1 MKKILLIHNKYRNI
15 GGEDVAVQNEIKF
28 LKKYYTVKVL
38 YFDNVIN
45 RSSYIKQIISFFLN
59 SNKESIRLTK
69 IAIEDFQPD
78 LVYVHNTW
86 FKASVGI
93 FKLLKKNN
101 LQTFIKLHNFRYDCT
116 RSYFIKNHLSQKET
130 CPACGLRYRKFKIF
144 NKYFENSYLKSLF
157 AIIYGR
163 AYFKV
168 LTDNYFNLFVLTKFH
183 RDYLFNLGIK
193 KDNIYVLPNSIKITD
208 KISATLGERYIL
220 YAGRISSEKG
230 VEELIKTYLRI
241 DDIGLKLKII
251 GDGPTLKKLINQY
264 RNPNIEFLGELQNS
278 KVIEIMEK
286 ASVVITATK
295 LFEGQPTLLCE
306 ASSLGIPSIFPET
319 GGIKEFFPDDYQ
331 LSFKL
336 FDYIDLQQK
345 LNLISNPQLFK
356 KIGKENK
363 KFLFN
368 YLDENRLL
376 GIFQKGIDGK

>member
-15 GGEDVAVQNEIKF
+15 GGEDVAVQNEINF
-28 LKKYYTVKVL
+28 LKKHYNVKVL

-45 RSSYIKQIISFFLN
+45 PSSYINQIISFLLN

-69 IAIEDFQPD
+69 IAIEEFQPD

-101 LQTFIKLHNFRYDCT
+101 LQTFIKVHNFRYDCT
-116 RSYFIKNHLSQKET
+116 RSYFIKNHLSQKEA
-130 CPACGLRYRKFKIF
+130 CPACGLQYRKFKIF

-168 LTDNYFNLFVLTKFH
+168 LTDDFFNLFVLTKFH
-183 RDYLFNLGIK
+183 RDYLFSLGIK
-193 KDNIYVLPNSIKITD
+193 KDKVEVLPNSIKITD
-208 KISATLGERYIL
+208 KTMATLGERFIL

-230 VEELIKTYLRI
+230 VEELIKTYLRM
-241 DDIGLKLKII
+241 DNIGLKLKII
-251 GDGPTLKKLINQY
+251 GDGPALKKLINQY
-264 RNPNIEFLGELQNS
+264 KNVNIEFLGELQNS

-295 LFEGQPTLLCE
+295 LYEGQPTLLCE

-331 LSFKL
+331 LSFKH
-336 FDYIDLQQK
+336 FDYIDLEQK
-345 LNLISNPQLFK
+345 LNLISNPELLK

-363 KFLFN
+363 KYLFN

-376 GIFQKGIDGK
+376 EVFQKGIDG

>member
-15 GGEDVAVQNEIKF
+15 GGEDVAVQNEINF
-28 LKKYYTVKVL
+28 LKKYYDVRVL
-38 YFDNVIN
+38 FFDNVIKPT
-45 RSSYIKQIISFFLN
+45 SYIKQAISFLRN
-59 SNKESIRLTK
+59 SNKESIESTK
-69 IAIEDFQPD
+69 TVIEEFQPD

-101 LQTFIKLHNFRYDCT
+101 IKTFIKVHNFRYDCT
-116 RSYFIKNHLSQKET
+116 RSYFIKNHLKQNNI
-130 CPACGLRYRKFKIF
+130 CPACGLQFQNFKIF

-168 LTDNYFNLFVLTKFH
+168 LSDNYFKLFVLTEFH
-183 RDYLFNLGIK
+183 RDYLISLGIK
-193 KDNIYVLPNSIKITD
+193 KDKIYVLPNSIQITN
-208 KISATLGERYIL
+208 KTLKELSERFIL

-230 VEELIKTYLRI
+230 VEEIIKSYLKTE
-241 DDIGLKLKII
+241 DTGLKLKII
-251 GDGPTLKKLINQY
+251 GQGPALQKLINKY

-286 ASVVITATK
+286 AMIVITATK

-319 GGIKEFFPDDYQ
+319 GGIKEFFPDQYQ
-331 LSFKL
+331 LSFKQ
-336 FDYIDLQQK
+336 FDYIDLEKK
-345 LNLISNPQLFK
+345 LNLVNNVELLK

-363 KFLFN
+363 KYLLN

-376 GIFQKGIDGK
+376 EIFQKGIDG

>member
-15 GGEDVAVQNEIKF
+15 GGEDIAVQNEIKF

-69 IAIEDFQPD
+69 VAIEDFQPD

-168 LTDNYFNLFVLTKFH
+168 LTDNYFNLFVLTNFH
-183 RDYLFNLGIK
+183 RDYLFSLGIK
-193 KDNIYVLPNSIKITD
+193 KDKIYVLPNSIKITD
-208 KISATLGERYIL
+208 KTLATSGERFIL

-230 VEELIKTYLRI
+230 VEEIIKSYLKI
-241 DDIGLKLKII
+241 EDTGLKLKIV
-251 GDGPTLKKLINQY
+251 GQGPTLEKLINKY
-264 RNPNIEFLGELQNS
+264 KNPNIEFLGELQNS
-278 KVIEIMEK
+278 KVIKIMEK
-286 ASVVITATK
+286 AMIVITATK

-319 GGIKEFFPDDYQ
+319 GGIKEFFPDQYQ
-331 LSFKL
+331 LSFKQ
-336 FDYIDLQQK
+336 FDYIDLEEK
-345 LNLISNPQLFK
+345 LNLTSNVEMLK
-356 KIGKENK
+356 TIGKENK
-363 KFLFN
+363 KYLLN

-376 GIFQKGIDGK
+376 EIFQKGIDG